1 MKYLQSYDLG
11 MGVIDL
17 QSYEFSGGVWIRRD
31 STVNGERINGLFHL
45 LIKGA
50 KIGVITHKFLKLD
63 PNLLEHPSKPT
74 FLGDP
79 KLVGGFN
86 PFEKY

>member
-17 QSYEFSGGVWIRRD
+17 QSHEFSGGVWILRD

-45 LIKGA
+45 LINGA
-50 KIGVITHKFLKLD
+50 KIGDITCKILKL
-63 PNLLEHPSKPT
+63 
-74 FLGDP
+74 
-79 KLVGGFN
+79 
-86 PFEKY
+86 